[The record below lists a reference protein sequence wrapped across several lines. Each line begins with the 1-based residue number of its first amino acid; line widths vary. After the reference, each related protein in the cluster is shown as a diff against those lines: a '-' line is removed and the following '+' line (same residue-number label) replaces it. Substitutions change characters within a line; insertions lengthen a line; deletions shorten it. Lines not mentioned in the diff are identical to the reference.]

1 MDNSI
6 PSHWMLIK
14 IQLHRICGQMIYEVP
29 NNINGTRLTFI
40 NLGQTLWVIRAV
52 IHNVQIRI
60 GMAEMV
66 KD

>member
-1 MDNSI
+1 
-6 PSHWMLIK
+6 
-14 IQLHRICGQMIYEVP
+14 MIYEVP